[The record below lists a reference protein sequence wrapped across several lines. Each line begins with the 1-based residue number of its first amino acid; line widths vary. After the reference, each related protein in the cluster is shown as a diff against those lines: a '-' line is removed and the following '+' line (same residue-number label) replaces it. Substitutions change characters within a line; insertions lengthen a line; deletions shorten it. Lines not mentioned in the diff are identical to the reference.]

1 MKVNQLKTIIKQAV
15 KEAIQEEMKDIL
27 LEAIKTPK
35 TSIQE
40 NTPVQQKP
48 IGKKS
53 KKEIRENYMSVLNGM
68 MPGAN
73 GTLNATSADVPLQV
87 NGPVDT
93 TSANGTLP
101 AGNVSMD
108 QIMGLINNKGLLWH
122 LEQEEYILM
131 IQDLG

>member
-27 LEAIKTPK
+27 LEAIKIPK
-35 TSIQE
+35 TQIQE
-40 NTPVQQKP
+40 NTPVKQKP
-48 IGKKS
+48 LDKKD
-53 KKEIRENYMSVLNGM
+53 KKVIRENYMSVLNGM

-73 GTLNATSADVPLQV
+73 GTLSATTADVPLQV

-108 QIMGLINNKGLLWH
+108 QIMGLMNSK
-122 LEQEEYILM
+122 
-131 IQDLG
+131 